1 MSTCTQRVLCTANE
15 LGLKLEVVPVDL
27 MKGEHKGP
35 AFMKMQPFGQIPVL
49 EDDGFFVYESRA
61 ICQYLCDKAGAK
73 SESIFPKD
81 PKKRAIV
88 QQMISVEISNFTSG
102 VSALVFETV
111 FKKWKGLGDAD
122 PAKVEEH
129 RKKTSDCLDVYEKI
143 LKDKQYVCGNDF
155 TIADIFHIPYA
166 AMAVGAAGQS
176 DLFENP
182 ARPNVNAWWK
192 RISSRPSWVAAS
204 QPPK

>member
-1 MSTCTQRVLCTANE
+1 
-15 LGLKLEVVPVDL
+15 
-27 MKGEHKGP
+27 
-35 AFMKMQPFGQIPVL
+35 MQPFGQIPVL
-49 EDDGFFVYESRA
+49 EDDGFFVYEVSEDVMFCQLPVAHLSPSSIGYQSRA

-111 FKKWKGLGDAD
+111 FKKYKGLGDAD

-129 RKKTSDCLDVYEKI
+129 RKKASDCLDVYEKI

-155 TIADIFHIPYA
+155 T
-166 AMAVGAAGQS
+166 
-176 DLFENP
+176 
-182 ARPNVNAWWK
+182 
-192 RISSRPSWVAAS
+192 
-204 QPPK
+204 